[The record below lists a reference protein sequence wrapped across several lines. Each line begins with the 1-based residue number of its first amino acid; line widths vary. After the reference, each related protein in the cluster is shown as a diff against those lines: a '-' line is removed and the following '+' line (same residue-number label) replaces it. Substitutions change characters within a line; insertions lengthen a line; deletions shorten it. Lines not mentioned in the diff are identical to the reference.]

1 MQETQTPPRV
11 SVLVV
16 SYNHAAALRRC
27 LEALESSEE
36 RERIEILV
44 VDNGSSDES
53 VQVIA
58 AFPSVTP
65 LHLPRNFG
73 FTKALNIGMRTAKAE
88 LFCFLSPRVE
98 VEPGTIKALADRLE
112 LETDAV
118 AVCPSLVTPDGAPAP
133 LVYRL
138 PEPGGIVVLAGNGAF
153 EAAPVPEDDGAPV
166 AFASFACLLVRAYFL
181 KGLRHIDER
190 YAQSWGDAEIAAQI
204 RRSGKKVLRL
214 AGPRAVW
221 HAEDDIRAGMP
232 AAALALLEADW
243 TLGAAAFAGKHFG
256 AWAGWKLRLAATLGA
271 LARFRLRR
279 FVYLLSGQKVDGTQ
293 GVL

>member
-1 MQETQTPPRV
+1 MEETQTAPRV

-27 LEALESSEE
+27 LEALERSEE
-36 RERIEILV
+36 RERIEVLV
-44 VDNGSSDES
+44 VDNGSGDES
-53 VQVIA
+53 VAVIA
-58 AFPSVTP
+58 EFPSVTP

-88 LFCFLSPRVE
+88 LFCFLNPRVE

-112 LETDAV
+112 VEPDAV

-133 LVYRL
+133 LLYRL
-138 PEPGGIVVLAGNGAF
+138 PDPGDIGALAGNGAF
-153 EAAPVPEDDGAPV
+153 EAAPAPREDAAPV
-166 AFASFACLLVRAYFL
+166 AFASFACLLARAYFL

-214 AGPRAVW
+214 ASARAVW

-232 AAALALLEADW
+232 PAALALLKADW

-271 LARFRLRR
+271 LVRFRLRL
-279 FVYLLSGQKVDGTQ
+279 FSYLLTGQKVDGTQ
-293 GVL
+293 GIL